1 MSVKITDNTFPCA
14 TCGKDWY
21 PYPVS
26 TEDTEDN
33 LCRRCAALLRL
44 RDRFASA
51 ALEGVLA
58 CGPRSDGSLVEDV
71 TEIAYRLADA
81 MLAARKRK

>member
-14 TCGKDWY
+14 TCGEDSY

-58 CGPRSDGSLVEDV
+58 CGPNRTESVVEDLAE
-71 TEIAYRLADA
+71 TAYRLADA
-81 MLAARKRK
+81 MLAARKSK